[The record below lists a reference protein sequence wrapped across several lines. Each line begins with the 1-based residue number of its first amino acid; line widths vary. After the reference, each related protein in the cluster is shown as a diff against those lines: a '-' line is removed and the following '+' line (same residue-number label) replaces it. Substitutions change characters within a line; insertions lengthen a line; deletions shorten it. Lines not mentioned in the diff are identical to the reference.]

1 MKSSDIG
8 CSSLM
13 IATPPPSFDA
23 KIMSNGIR
31 ALCIHIVTVEVEDHP
46 PARSQRGPLHR
57 PPLLLRSRIRQLQLK
72 PMRSSPRHNLNVICA
87 NRLRERPERRD
98 NYRQRKSRAPS
109 TLLLT
114 KALSLS

>member
-13 IATPPPSFDA
+13 IATTTPSFDA
-23 KIMSNGIR
+23 KIMSNGIP
-31 ALCIHIVTVEVEDHP
+31 LCIHIVTVEVEDHP
-46 PARSQRGPLHR
+46 PARSQRGPLHK
-57 PPLLLRSRIRQLQLK
+57 PPLLLRCRIRQLQLK
-72 PMRSSPRHNLNVICA
+72 PMRSSPRHNLNVIYA
-87 NRLRERPERRD
+87 GRLRERPERRD
-98 NYRQRKSRAPS
+98 DYRQRKPRAPS